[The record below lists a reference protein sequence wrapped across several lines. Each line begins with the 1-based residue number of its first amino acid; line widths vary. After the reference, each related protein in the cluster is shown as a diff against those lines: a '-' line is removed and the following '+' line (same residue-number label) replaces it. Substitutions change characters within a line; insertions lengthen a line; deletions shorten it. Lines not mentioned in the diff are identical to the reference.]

1 VTHRIAV
8 RQLAE
13 QDLLEAQV
21 WYTGKNPNLGDR
33 FRSSV
38 DRVLQLLGDSPL
50 IFPSVYGKVRRASIE
65 GFPYL
70 LYYVVLPDRVSI
82 LGCFHAR
89 RNPQIVLRRIKS
101 DS

>member
-1 VTHRIAV
+1 VSHRIAV

-13 QDLLEAQV
+13 QDLLEIQL
-21 WYTGKNPNLGDR
+21 WYAGKNPDLGDR
-33 FRSSV
+33 FSSSV
-38 DRVLQLLGDSPL
+38 AGVLQLLGNSPL
-50 IFPSVYGKVRRASIE
+50 IFPTAYGKVRRASIK

-70 LYYVVLPDRVSI
+70 LYYVVLSDRVSI

-89 RNPQIVLRRIKS
+89 RNPQIVLRRIKG